1 MFLFAQFELCISM
14 YDICIMFT
22 FAWFLQPDTVFQLKV
37 AAYSDEG

>member
-1 MFLFAQFELCISM
+1 
-14 YDICIMFT
+14 MFT